1 MRTDD
6 SEHKYSSTPL
16 DWVTLDTNIA
26 YWLHPRTSVS
36 AVLAPAAVSRLV
48 PRGPLLLAAS
58 WLCTASSQRPV
69 TCCSLNTSAAQ
80 GRYSRQTP
88 KREVTP
94 ACRRKPGSSTFM
106 WRIVLFHQKWFLK

>member
-36 AVLAPAAVSRLV
+36 AVLAPAAVRAVSCPKVLCCS
-48 PRGPLLLAAS
+48 PRPGSA
-58 WLCTASSQRPV
+58 QRPHKG
-69 TCCSLNTSAAQ
+69 L
-80 GRYSRQTP
+80 
-88 KREVTP
+88 
-94 ACRRKPGSSTFM
+94 
-106 WRIVLFHQKWFLK
+106 